1 MLEQKEPLNY
11 DKLYQEA
18 KDYTKSFCGFFI
30 NNHRFSILL
39 ILAIVIFG
47 GMALFSLPRES
58 EPEVEIPFGNIT
70 TIYAGAAPG
79 DVEKLITDKL
89 EDELKSLNDVKRIT
103 SNSNTGISSVAVEFS
118 AEADLDE
125 SMRKLREA
133 VDKAKSKLPNE
144 AEDPIVSEVSFSDIP
159 IITFSLQGD
168 FSQTELNSYS
178 KALQEELESIPYV
191 SKVSRSGNL
200 DRQFKVEINRQE
212 LEGLSLTVGT
222 VIQAIASGN
231 ASLPLGSLEINNINY
246 QLRLEGE
253 IEDINALKNLP
264 ITTRSDGT
272 VIYLSD
278 IAEVKDGFEKQASLA
293 RLSQEG
299 QKALPTVSLQIYKR
313 TGGNILNII
322 KEAKSQVDE
331 LKGHQIL
338 PDNLQVII
346 TNDNAQFVAE
356 DLDRLGKNAITTVII
371 IFIILL
377 FVLGWREALIAGLAI
392 PLSFLS
398 AFLFLKLQ
406 GQTLNSMVLFALVLA
421 LGLLVDNII
430 VILEGIYDNINN
442 KKMRPFEGTLLAV
455 KSFFWPVTSGTM
467 TTVAAFLPMLLVS
480 GIMGQYMGIL
490 PKTVS
495 AVLISALFISVTLI
509 PAIAAKILKKN
520 VIKKNGNGNG
530 QTEEIKAAAFTAL
543 RRKIRDHFL
552 KGVKKIQTRHVNLLD
567 KVLLNKKQRRKY
579 IIVSW
584 IIFVVMTSFPLLG
597 LLKIEMF
604 PKIDIDYFYVNIKT
618 PLGSSLAVTDGV
630 AKKVEDILYQTE
642 DVDNFVTQIGS
653 SASLNFTVGSSGG
666 SANTANINVNLVD
679 EKLRNRKSFEVAEE
693 LRRKFTAITEAE
705 VKIEELTAG
714 PPTGKPVDIR
724 LTGYEIDALNRL
736 ADQVIADLKQIEGAV
751 NIAKS
756 VEDSTGEFVLYPKK
770 EVLARYGLNNLSFA
784 SALRQTIYGIDASEV
799 NLNNEDIKIYVALN
813 EKNLID
819 LNDVENLLIATP
831 SGQKVPI
838 SVLTEKKFE
847 PNLAGISHLDGERII
862 NVTADVEGK
871 TAQEIFQAMQ
881 AKTDHYDLPSGY
893 KITYGGEVE
902 DIQQSFTEIFL
913 SFIVSIILIAAILIL
928 QFNSFKQPLIIMS
941 TLPLAMIGVFFG
953 LTVLRLAFSLPAFIG
968 IVGLAGI
975 VVNDAIILIDKIN
988 KNIYTDRMALKP
1000 AIIEATQS
1008 RMQPI
1013 FLTTITTV
1021 AGILPLGLSDPLW
1034 AGLSFS
1040 IIFGLTFATFLT
1052 LVMVPIT
1059 YVSLEGK
1066 RVAKFFNGEVKR
1078 N

>member
-520 VIKKNGNGNG
+520 VIKKNGNGSG

-552 KGVKKIQTRHVNLLD
+552 KGVKKIQARHVNLLD

-604 PKIDIDYFYVNIKT
+604 P
-618 PLGSSLAVTDGV
+618 
-630 AKKVEDILYQTE
+630 
-642 DVDNFVTQIGS
+642 
-653 SASLNFTVGSSGG
+653 
-666 SANTANINVNLVD
+666 
-679 EKLRNRKSFEVAEE
+679 
-693 LRRKFTAITEAE
+693 
-705 VKIEELTAG
+705 
-714 PPTGKPVDIR
+714 
-724 LTGYEIDALNRL
+724 
-736 ADQVIADLKQIEGAV
+736 
-751 NIAKS
+751 
-756 VEDSTGEFVLYPKK
+756 
-770 EVLARYGLNNLSFA
+770 
-784 SALRQTIYGIDASEV
+784 
-799 NLNNEDIKIYVALN
+799 
-813 EKNLID
+813 
-819 LNDVENLLIATP
+819 
-831 SGQKVPI
+831 
-838 SVLTEKKFE
+838 
-847 PNLAGISHLDGERII
+847 
-862 NVTADVEGK
+862 
-871 TAQEIFQAMQ
+871 
-881 AKTDHYDLPSGY
+881 
-893 KITYGGEVE
+893 
-902 DIQQSFTEIFL
+902 
-913 SFIVSIILIAAILIL
+913 
-928 QFNSFKQPLIIMS
+928 
-941 TLPLAMIGVFFG
+941 
-953 LTVLRLAFSLPAFIG
+953 
-968 IVGLAGI
+968 
-975 VVNDAIILIDKIN
+975 
-988 KNIYTDRMALKP
+988 
-1000 AIIEATQS
+1000 
-1008 RMQPI
+1008 
-1013 FLTTITTV
+1013 
-1021 AGILPLGLSDPLW
+1021 
-1034 AGLSFS
+1034 
-1040 IIFGLTFATFLT
+1040 
-1052 LVMVPIT
+1052 
-1059 YVSLEGK
+1059 
-1066 RVAKFFNGEVKR
+1066 
-1078 N
+1078 